1 MRDVVCVRDRSTN
14 SVELL
19 CKIRYN
25 EIPAPHK
32 TKGEAN
38 LNNAQAKVG
47 GGGPGESLGLER

>member
-25 EIPAPHK
+25 EVPAPHK

-47 GGGPGESLGLER
+47 RGGAGESIGLAR

>member
-47 GGGPGESLGLER
+47 RGGGQERA